1 MWTERHGSGL
11 TVSGETV
18 RPRNLLLQSLPDHEL
33 GLLYPLLER
42 VPLTPKRVLQ
52 HAGLPIEHLYF
63 VEEGLVSVLAK
74 VDERH
79 AVEVWLI
86 GRDGVVGST
95 VLLGEQHAT
104 LGHLVQVGGSALRI
118 GIADFNRAVAEL
130 PNLRAGLDGYLHAG
144 LMQSSQSA
152 ACGLR
157 HPFLQRLARWLLMAH
172 DRSDLD
178 ALPLTQDVLARALG
192 VRRPTVSEAFKQL
205 EQHGVFARER
215 ALIRILDRASLER
228 IACRCY
234 RAMRLVR
241 DAPDNA
247 KTKRRVMTLSLL
259 WMLFEIELAAS

>member
-1 MWTERHGSGL
+1 MWTAQHGSGL
-11 TVSGETV
+11 MMSGKPP
-18 RPRNLLLQSLPDHEL
+18 RARNLLLRSLPDDEL
-33 GLLYPLLER
+33 QRLYPLLER
-42 VPLTPKRVLQ
+42 VPLTPRRVLQ

-95 VLLGEQHAT
+95 ALLGGHHAT
-104 LGHLVQVGGSALRI
+104 LGHFVQVGGSALRI
-118 GIADFNRAVAEL
+118 GIEDFARAVADL
-130 PNLRAGLDGYLHAG
+130 PNLRAGLDGYLHAS

-157 HPFLQRLARWLLMAH
+157 HPLLQRLARWLLMAH

-178 ALPLTQDVLARALG
+178 ALPVTQGALARSLG

-205 EQHGVFARER
+205 EQHGVLARER
-215 ALIRILDRASLER
+215 AMIRLLDRASLER

-234 RAMRLVR
+234 RAMRLGR
-241 DAPDNA
+241 EASGKA
-247 KTKRRVMTLSLL
+247 KTKRRMMTLSLL
-259 WMLFEIELAAS
+259 WILFEVELAAS

>member
-1 MWTERHGSGL
+1 MWVEQSDASL
-11 TVSGETV
+11 ACCAEAS
-18 RPRNLLLQSLPDHEL
+18 RPRNLLLRSLPEDEL
-33 GLLYPLLER
+33 QRLSPLLEL
-42 VPLTPKRVLQ
+42 VPLLPRRVLQ

-74 VDERH
+74 VDERY

-95 VLLGEQHAT
+95 ALLGHRTST

-118 GIADFNRAVAEL
+118 GIEDFSRAIADL
-130 PNLRAGLDGYLHAG
+130 PNLRAALDGYLHAG

-157 HPFLQRLARWLLMAH
+157 HPVLQRLARWLLMAH
-172 DRSDLD
+172 DRSDRD
-178 ALPLTQDVLARALG
+178 ALPITQDVLARSLG

-215 ALIRILDRASLER
+215 AMIRILDRASLER

-234 RAMRLVR
+234 RALRFGH
-241 DAPDNA
+241 DASGES

>member
-1 MWTERHGSGL
+1 MWTGQSDSGL
-11 TVSGETV
+11 AYCAETL
-18 RPRNLLLQSLPDHEL
+18 RPRNRLLQSLPEDEL
-33 GLLYPLLER
+33 QRLGPLLER
-42 VPLTPKRVLQ
+42 VSLTPRRVLQ

-95 VLLGEQHAT
+95 ALLGDRIST
-104 LGHLVQVGGSALRI
+104 FGHLVQVGGSALRI
-118 GIADFNRAVAEL
+118 GIEVLERAAADF
-130 PNLRAGLDGYLHAG
+130 PSLRAALDGYLHEG

-157 HPFLQRLARWLLMAH
+157 HPVLKRLARWLLMAQ

-178 ALPLTQDVLARALG
+178 ALPVTQDALARSLG

-215 ALIRILDRASLER
+215 AMIRILDRASLER

-241 DAPDNA
+241 DTSEKP
-247 KTKRRVMTLSLL
+247 KTKRRVMALSLL
-259 WMLFEIELAAS
+259 WILFEVELAAS